1 MTELIDLTLTLG
13 SDRVVPVPGLTGVC
27 TEPLHTHESHARSNT
42 KLTLA
47 TRIGTH
53 VDSPYHFHADGTMV
67 EDMPLNRYTEP
78 ALLLDL
84 RAVAKGLSPLSVDD
98 LKAAGATFGAMKD
111 RIVILFTGCAAARA
125 VARIL

>member
-13 SDRVVPVPGLTGVC
+13 SDRVVPVPGLLGVC

-42 KLTLA
+42 KLILA

-67 EDMPLNRYTEP
+67 EDMPLNRYMGP

-84 RAVAKGLSPLSVDD
+84 R
-98 LKAAGATFGAMKD
+98 
-111 RIVILFTGCAAARA
+111 AAARA